1 MRHDIKDELG
11 DLLLDCLP
19 LLLPDLLIDLIIF
32 PEHVLELLDL
42 DRLALTVHPEYLLV
56 DLLPLLVLVELDE
69 PLHDDADDQDVHE
82 VVRHQQV
89 DNEEDPRDVRVIRVL
104 QHVHDLVPVLQG
116 RDLEKGQET
125 SKEVVEGRIAEE
137 QLLDLRISVQVSHI
151 PQWQGH

>member
-69 PLHDDADDQDVHE
+69 SLHDDADDQDVHK

-137 QLLDLRISVQVSHI
+137 QLLDL
-151 PQWQGH
+151 